1 MQLFMLYKAIQ
12 TVIEMGPIDALTGY
26 SKNTIAEEKLLKMKI
41 ENRVMVNKISYIF
54 DICIVYLNS
63 QLKVILFVQKHR
75 FLLLPLEIVEA
86 DERSAK

>member
-12 TVIEMGPIDALTGY
+12 TVIEMGPIDALTGN

-54 DICIVYLNS
+54 YICIVYLNS
-63 QLKVILFVQKHR
+63 QSNSIRLKTQISANVIGHR
-75 FLLLPLEIVEA
+75 LG
-86 DERSAK
+86 R